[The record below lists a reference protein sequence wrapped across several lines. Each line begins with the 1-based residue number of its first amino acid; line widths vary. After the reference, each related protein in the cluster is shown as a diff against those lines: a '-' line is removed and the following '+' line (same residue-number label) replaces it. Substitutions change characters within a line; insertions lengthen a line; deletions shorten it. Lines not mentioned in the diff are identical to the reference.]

1 MDYEVMANEELAVR
15 AQEGDTDA
23 ENVLYENVYR
33 LICKLSQRIIAFI
46 VIHADKYRSFGC
58 GFFNNFSRTAKSIV
72 RGVYFC
78 YQSVLGQ
85 LSRAQR
91 SIY

>member
-33 LICKLSQRIIAFI
+33 LICKLSQP
-46 VIHADKYRSFGC
+46 VSTK
-58 GFFNNFSRTAKSIV
+58 TT
-72 RGVYFC
+72 
-78 YQSVLGQ
+78 
-85 LSRAQR
+85 
-91 SIY
+91 